1 MTQTTFTGGCLCGA
15 LRYEAR
21 GEPAYAGYCCCN
33 DCRRASGSGYVGFM
47 GFAASAL
54 TVTGEALTHSLKLA
68 DGRVADRNRCA
79 LCGSLVYG
87 GILGRTDSHT
97 IYAGSLDDPGA
108 VQADHGDLP
117 AREGALGR
125 GAGGADRVR
134 RDAGRMT
141 PMR

>member
-97 IYAGSLDDPGA
+97 IYAGSLDDPARFRPTMAIFLREKAPWVEVPAGLTVFDGMPGA
-108 VQADHGDLP
+108 
-117 AREGALGR
+117 
-125 GAGGADRVR
+125 
-134 RDAGRMT
+134 
-141 PMR
+141 